1 MTNTQYED
9 ATCDICGTS
18 ISSKT
23 VRISCAHADCPDWD
37 SCVTC
42 FASGGTR
49 DHSKHKPWHPYRIIA
64 PIDRPLF
71 VDDWSG
77 DEEYQLLQSSEKYGL
92 GNWTD
97 VADHV
102 GNGRTKE
109 ECAAHYASVYLN
121 SPTYPIPAVQ
131 LRAPY
136 DACEFQARKKRRIA
150 ERIAIQKIPMV
161 AKQKPMTSTPECHEV
176 AGYMP
181 GRLEFSYEYE
191 NDAEISVKDMEFDQ
205 DLAEDNQEEVGLKLT
220 LLDIYNSRLTRR
232 SDRKR
237 VIFEHGLLDYKKN
250 QANDKRR
257 TKEVR
262 DLVVR
267 TKPLARL
274 QSQREYEQFVDG
286 LVEEM
291 NVRRRI
297 SELQEW
303 RRMGLTTLEAGVKY
317 EKDKLQRQIA
327 RPLGPSTPGG
337 GATRFGKHNDPRRSA
352 LLGITSVGPD
362 TQLLSR
368 EEQSLCSNL
377 RLLPKAYLAVKET
390 VVREL
395 WRTSG
400 ALTKKQSKQL
410 LKIDSNKIIKVYDY
424 LAAHFH
430 FQA

>member
-1 MTNTQYED
+1 MQYED
-9 ATCDICGTS
+9 ASCDLCGTN

-23 VRISCAHADCPDWD
+23 VRITCAHSDCQDWD
-37 SCVTC
+37 TCVTC
-42 FASGGTR
+42 FATGQTR
-49 DHSKHKPWHPYRIIA
+49 TDSKHRPWHPYRVIA

-109 ECAAHYASVYLN
+109 ECAAHYDAVYLR
-121 SPTYPIPAVQ
+121 SKSYPVPAVE
-131 LRAPY
+131 LRMSY
-136 DACEFQARKKRRIA
+136 DVADFQARKKRRITD
-150 ERIAIQKIPMV
+150 RIALQKIPMV
-161 AKQKPMTSTPECHEV
+161 AKQKPITSTPECHEV

-205 DLAEDNQEEVGLKLT
+205 DLADDNQEEVGLKLT

-237 VIFEHGLLDYKKN
+237 VMFEHGLLDYKKN
-250 QANDKRR
+250 QANEKRR
-257 TKEVR
+257 AKEVR
-262 DLVVR
+262 DLVAH

-274 QSQREYEQFVDG
+274 QSQREYDLFIDG

-303 RRMGLTTLEAGVKY
+303 RRMGLTCLEAGAKY
-317 EKDKLQRQIA
+317 EKDKQQRQVV
-327 RPLGPSTPGG
+327 RSLGTGTPGG
-337 GATRFGKHNDPRRSA
+337 LNRFHKHTDSKRNLLPGLSTASA
-352 LLGITSVGPD
+352 D
-362 TQLLSR
+362 NQLLSR

-377 RLLPKAYLAVKET
+377 RLLPKAYLAIKET
-390 VVREL
+390 IVREL
-395 WRTSG
+395 WRTG
-400 ALTKKQSKQL
+400 GLLTKKQSKHL
-410 LKIDSNKIIKVYDY
+410 LKIDSNKTTKVYEY
-424 LAAHFH
+424 LASHFH
-430 FQA
+430 LT